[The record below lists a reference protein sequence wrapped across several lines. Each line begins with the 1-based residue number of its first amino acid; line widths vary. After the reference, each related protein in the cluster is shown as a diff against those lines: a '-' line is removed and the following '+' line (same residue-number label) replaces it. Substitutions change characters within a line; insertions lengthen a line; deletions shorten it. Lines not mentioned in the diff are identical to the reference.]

1 MAWDRQLLM
10 GFREGAPDALA
21 EVFRQNAEL
30 LTRRLRA
37 AAWRGRGFERLRSEL
52 ELENAVLEV
61 FARAFE
67 PRARGVYDGVR
78 PFEHFLMGIAR
89 NFLLEEARIREHSA
103 GINRELEEQVERVL
117 MQDAPVDAEQELVD
131 RELEGLLE
139 QFKRSLSPEELQ
151 LFDLRF
157 TQELGQEEAA
167 ARIGLSRIQLRRRE
181 LALKKLLLEFLKERG
196 YLRGLEAAGWTF
208 VRRSTG
214 S

>member
-1 MAWDRQLLM
+1 MVWDRQLLL
-10 GFREGAPDALA
+10 GFREGVPDALA

-67 PRARGVYDGVR
+67 PRARTVYDGVR

-89 NFLLEEARIREHSA
+89 NFLLEEARVRELSA

-117 MQDAPVDAEQELVD
+117 MQDAPVDVEQALVD

-139 QFKRSLSPEELQ
+139 QFKAALTQEEARM
-151 LFDLRF
+151 FDLRF
-157 TQELGQEEAA
+157 TQELGQEDAA
-167 ARIGLSRIQLRRRE
+167 DKLGLSRIQLRRRE
-181 LALKKLLLEFLKERG
+181 LALKKRLLEFLKARG
-196 YLRGLEAAGWTF
+196 YLRELESTGWAF